1 MSNVEASKKM
11 KSTNYNL
18 TSQKI
23 NRKTEILREE
33 IDEEVLLFNPKTRK
47 TYVLNQMADVIW
59 ELCDGKHT
67 PAGITD
73 EIVDVLEVNSDQVR
87 KDVLKVIK
95 DFFDQNLVDVS

>member
-1 MSNVEASKKM
+1 MANVKPSKKV
-11 KSTNYNL
+11 KVINYNL
-18 TSQKI
+18 TNQKI

-33 IDEEVLLFNPKTRK
+33 IDEEVLLFNPKTRE

-87 KDVLKVIK
+87 KDVLEVIK
-95 DFFDQNLVDVS
+95 DFFDQNLVDVN

>member
-18 TSQKI
+18 TSQRI

-33 IDEEVLLFNPKTRK
+33 IDEEVLLFNPNTRK

-59 ELCDGKHT
+59 ELCDGKHS
-67 PAGITD
+67 PEEITD
-73 EIVDVLEVNSDQVR
+73 EIISALDVNPNIVFN
-87 KDVLKVIK
+87 DVLKVLEE
-95 DFFDQNLVDVS
+95 FVHQNLVDVN